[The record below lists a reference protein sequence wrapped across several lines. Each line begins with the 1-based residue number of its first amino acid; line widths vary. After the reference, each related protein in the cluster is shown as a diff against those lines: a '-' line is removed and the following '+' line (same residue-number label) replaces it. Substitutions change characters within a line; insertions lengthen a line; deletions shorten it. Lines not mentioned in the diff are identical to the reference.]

1 MAKQK
6 RKQAPA
12 KPITTHQLFPVVV
25 GLWFGALFGIGS
37 LAVRPSLLES
47 LVIRSRVDL
56 IVSAAAPPLGVTARI
71 LVALVLS
78 AIGAAIGIAIA
89 RRLARP
95 KQEHRER
102 KRGAGSVVEDSDK
115 LHGGWHYAD
124 ANTHTSV
131 SVSEDLRPDLSGEDA
146 GTNGGM
152 LAQRRRSLAI
162 EHNEA
167 DFVPHELA
175 PLPGG
180 APQILDI
187 GEVHIC
193 PDVAEAPLDL
203 SAFAA
208 PSAPEPSQ
216 SEQAQFAPPPSPAQL
231 DWNNA
236 VPVQLAPGAEQQP
249 SRQVFQPREDAVPE
263 LATPEISAQ
272 HQHDVAQKAAA
283 AAADGHQVFGL
294 PAPAV
299 PADATRQIFGQSV
312 SGDHVDQEFV
322 KAAGFKTSVF
332 DTETPRPLFAPVE
345 GATASIEPAS
355 FSVPPAPAVQTY
367 EVPEAHVPP
376 SQLLTETD
384 DAVRPVAAAIAP
396 EPEPALPSPAGL
408 GMDDLA
414 ARLAE
419 SMARRRAAR
428 SGLAFKAQAETATAS
443 PVSVTLE
450 TPVMTAEPA
459 IPAAFEAP
467 VAAPVNPTATP
478 AIPEPYTPPI
488 SAEPIAPVAPPFA
501 VPLADLQPAP
511 VLIDPAPQITPR
523 PEVATI
529 AQFASVPQGMRPL
542 DLGGFEEDHAPL
554 DSVFPPRMIAM
565 PIAPIAAVVAPAPAP
580 FAAPVDEAEIA
591 NEGVAEESYGSL
603 LGIAQ
608 PAATHT
614 GFVRIEEPEADAAA
628 TEPVV
633 IFPGQM
639 TRPIV
644 PVSSED
650 AGSFRRFDAPASAGQ
665 GQPIAANQAV
675 SEVDSEEA
683 QRALRSALANL
694 QRMSGVA

>member
-1 MAKQK
+1 MAKKK

-12 KPITTHQLFPVVV
+12 KPITTHQLFPAVV
-25 GLWFGALFGIGS
+25 GLWFGALFGLGS

-56 IVSAAAPPLGVTARI
+56 IVPAAAPPLGVTARI

-95 KQEHRER
+95 KLEHRER

-124 ANTHTSV
+124 ANTRTPV

-162 EHNEA
+162 EHKEA

-193 PDVAEAPLDL
+193 PEVTEAPLDL

-208 PSAPEPSQ
+208 PSAPEPGQ
-216 SEQAQFAPPPSPAQL
+216 SEPAQFAPPPSLAQL

-236 VPVQLAPGAEQQP
+236 VPVQSAPGAEQQP

-263 LATPEISAQ
+263 LAAPEISAQ
-272 HQHDVAQKAAA
+272 HQHHVAQEAAA

-332 DTETPRPLFAPVE
+332 DTQTPRPLFAPFE

-355 FSVPPAPAVQTY
+355 FSVPPA
-367 EVPEAHVPP
+367 
-376 SQLLTETD
+376 QLLTETD

-443 PVSVTLE
+443 PVPVTFE

-488 SAEPIAPVAPPFA
+488 SAEPMAPVAPPFA

-554 DSVFPPRMIAM
+554 DSVLPPRMIAM

-614 GFVRIEEPEADAAA
+614 GFVRIEEPEAEAAA

-644 PVSSED
+644 PVGSED